1 VKLNVS
7 PVINLLDR
15 NRDRSFLG
23 LICFVLIAL
32 IVMGT
37 FGFLKIQ
44 NINDRLDFM
53 ESQISRLESDVSSLE
68 YGQDSLS
75 SDVSDLE
82 YNYDDLRSD
91 YLSVSRNIDTICY
104 YLRISSYC

>member
-1 VKLNVS
+1 MNSGVPPIVNW
-7 PVINLLDR
+7 LDR
-15 NRDRSFLG
+15 NKERSFFG
-23 LICFVLIAL
+23 LILFVLIAVV
-32 IVMGT
+32 VMGT
-37 FGFLKIQ
+37 VGFLKIQ
-44 NINDRLDFM
+44 NINDRLNFI
-53 ESQISRLESDVSSLE
+53 ESQISRLESDVSALE

-104 YLRISSYC
+104 YLRIASYC